1 MDEPPRLLLLRSN
14 DSESQ
19 HRIRRGELVRVTHGA
34 AVDATAWE
42 RASVRERQRL
52 VLEAV
57 VTTVGEWRALS
68 HRSAGLLWGL
78 PDVDRP
84 DPRVHVTDPLIGTTH
99 SGRRV
104 VRHAAP
110 LESAAVS
117 TVDGHRVTS
126 LLRTVVD
133 LARST
138 SYENV
143 VAVLDH
149 VLHERLLDI
158 DTLRRAFADWPT
170 PRGITRARRALRFAD
185 PLAESPGESVSRVR
199 LDEDGFA
206 PPVLQQSFGRFR
218 VDFWWPRYGV
228 VGEFDGMTKYDEPG
242 AVRDEKARQSAL
254 LLRHDVRTVVRWVGG
269 GPHPGSLAGF
279 AAGCGPPDRSVS
291 LARPAKRNPGGEAP
305 RYSAAR
311 SRRGCVLRGATRCA
325 NRST

>member
-254 LLRHDVRTVVRWVGG
+254 LLRHDVRTVVRWGWVEVRT
-269 GPHPGSLAGF
+269 PGRLQA
-279 AAGCGPPDRSVS
+279 
-291 LARPAKRNPGGEAP
+291 L
-305 RYSAAR
+305 
-311 SRRGCVLRGATRCA
+311 LRGAGLPTGP
-325 NRST
+325 